1 MARGST
7 RCLRLESLARSTP
20 LVICLLTSS
29 GEDNMMIGCSRR
41 RGPSLLVVVVASD
54 GGAAESISVADGG
67 AIALLG
73 CLRVVDKDMRCYL
86 SWADQTRFPSSLN
99 FICCVPSL

>member
-1 MARGST
+1 
-7 RCLRLESLARSTP
+7 
-20 LVICLLTSS
+20 
-29 GEDNMMIGCSRR
+29 MMIGCSRR

-73 CLRVVDKDMRCYL
+73 CLRGGRQGYEVL
-86 SWADQTRFPSSLN
+86 SWAAGSNVSLH
-99 FICCVPSL
+99 L